1 MSYFLVVAVSVFSRS
16 TGILEHE
23 HCMNTEISQFSIL
36 VITILLHSGN
46 YTPANCMHGS
56 KVRRARSVVR
66 RKDAIAIDGP
76 RWTAFAAVNVR
87 VSPVAKADARS
98 RDVVVVVSGIV

>member
-1 MSYFLVVAVSVFSRS
+1 
-16 TGILEHE
+16 
-23 HCMNTEISQFSIL
+23 
-36 VITILLHSGN
+36 
-46 YTPANCMHGS
+46 MHGS

-87 VSPVAKADARS
+87 VSTVAKADARG
-98 RDVVVVVSGIV
+98 RDVVVVVVVSDIVKRREVKMTLTCFNSFHIF